1 MGIPSSY
8 IMLLNI
14 PDQSQLQPL
23 KISFIT
29 QKLFIY
35 ATGKHNIKH
44 KYLFLC
50 SPSYIGSSIKAVRK
64 E

>member
-1 MGIPSSY
+1 MGIPSSN

-14 PDQSQLQPL
+14 PDQFQLQPP

-29 QKLFIY
+29 QKLCIY
-35 ATGKHNIKH
+35 ASGKHNSKI
-44 KYLFLC
+44 LLLC

>member
-14 PDQSQLQPL
+14 PDQSQLQPP

-35 ATGKHNIKH
+35 ATGKHNIKI
-44 KYLFLC
+44 LLLC